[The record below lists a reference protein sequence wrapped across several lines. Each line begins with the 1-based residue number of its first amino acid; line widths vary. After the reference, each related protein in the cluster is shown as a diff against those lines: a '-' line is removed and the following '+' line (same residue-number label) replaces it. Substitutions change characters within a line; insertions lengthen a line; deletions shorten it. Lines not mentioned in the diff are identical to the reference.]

1 MSAKNKTLCAVGLMS
16 GTSMDGVDAAILYT
30 NGETIE
36 RHGPSLTMPYT
47 DGLRSDIQKAVEAA
61 ANLPAITSDNE
72 FINEVADN
80 ITDFHSDAV
89 FELESMLGAGR
100 DQIDI
105 IGFHGHT
112 VTHRPERGWTWQI
125 GDGGRLAGNTG
136 ISVVADMRT
145 NDMLHG
151 GEGAPIVPIY
161 HSALLKKNLKHKTI
175 AVLNIG
181 GVANVTWVKFDE
193 TGELID
199 IVAFDTGPGN
209 ALLDDWMLA
218 HTGKA
223 IDFNGETAA
232 TGLKHEEIIMGLMAS
247 PYFDEKP
254 PKTLDRNDF
263 NMQSARGLSLE
274 DGAATLTS
282 FVVES
287 VVAAQSHFPST
298 PDVWYICGGGRHNT
312 TLMRRLRR
320 HLPALVEPVES
331 LGWRGDALEAEAFAF
346 LAVRSLY
353 GLPLSLPKTTGC
365 EMPVTGGVLHKTR
378 KRYARR

>member
-1 MSAKNKTLCAVGLMS
+1 MAAENKTLCAVGLMS
-16 GTSMDGVDAAILYT
+16 GTSMDGVDAAVLYT
-30 NGETIE
+30 DGEHVE
-36 RHGPSLTMPYT
+36 HRGPSLTMPYPDT
-47 DGLRSDIQKAVEAA
+47 LKNDLKNAVEIASS
-61 ANLPAITSDNE
+61 LPAITGENTV
-72 FINEVADN
+72 INEVERN
-80 ITDFHSDAV
+80 ITDFHSDV
-89 FELESMLGAGR
+89 VSELEKMLGAGKG
-100 DQIDI
+100 QIDLV
-105 IGFHGHT
+105 GFHGHT

-125 GDGGRLAGNTG
+125 GDGERLASNTG
-136 ISVVADMRT
+136 LNIISDFRT
-145 NDMLHG
+145 NDMDNG
-151 GEGAPIVPIY
+151 GEGAPLVPLY
-161 HSALLKKNLKHKTI
+161 HSSLLKKNRKYNTI

-181 GVANVTWVKFDE
+181 GVANVTWVKFSDNDE
-193 TGELID
+193 IED

-218 HTGKA
+218 HTGTA
-223 IDFNGETAA
+223 VDLNGDTAA
-232 TGLKHEEIIMGLMAS
+232 TGLNHEEIIMGLMAS

-287 VVAAQSHFPST
+287 VVAAQSHFPS
-298 PDVWYICGGGRHNT
+298 PPEVWYVCGGGRHNK

-320 HLPALVEPVES
+320 HLPTLVDPVEV

-346 LAVRSLY
+346 LAARSLY

-365 EMPVTGGVLHKTR
+365 KVAVSGGIHHKPK
-378 KRYARR
+378 KRYARG

>member
-1 MSAKNKTLCAVGLMS
+1 MAAENKTLCAVGLMS
-16 GTSMDGVDAAILYT
+16 GTSMDGVDAAVLYT
-30 NGETIE
+30 DGEHVE
-36 RHGPSLTMPYT
+36 HRGPSLTMPYPDT
-47 DGLRSDIQKAVEAA
+47 LKNDLKNAVEIASS
-61 ANLPAITSDNE
+61 LSAITDENTV
-72 FINEVADN
+72 INEVERN
-80 ITDFHSDAV
+80 ITDFHSDV
-89 FELESMLGAGR
+89 VSELEKMLDAGKG
-100 DQIDI
+100 QIDLV
-105 IGFHGHT
+105 GFHGHT

-125 GDGGRLAGNTG
+125 GDGERLASNTG
-136 ISVVADMRT
+136 LNIISDFRT
-145 NDMLHG
+145 NDMDNG
-151 GEGAPIVPIY
+151 GEGAPLVPLY
-161 HSALLKKNLKHKTI
+161 HSSLLKKNRKYNTI

-181 GVANVTWVKFDE
+181 GVANVTWVKFSDNDE
-193 TGELID
+193 IED

-218 HTGKA
+218 HTGTA
-223 IDFNGETAA
+223 VDLNGDTAA
-232 TGLKHEEIIMGLMAS
+232 TGLNHEEIIMGLMAS

-287 VVAAQSHFPST
+287 VVAAQSHFPS
-298 PDVWYICGGGRHNT
+298 PPEVWYVCGGGRHNK

-320 HLPALVEPVES
+320 HLPTLVDPVEV

-346 LAVRSLY
+346 LAARSLY

-365 EMPVTGGVLHKTR
+365 KVAVSGGIHHKPK
-378 KRYARR
+378 KRYARG